1 MHFDPITRVR
11 GLSDGLS
18 DGLQD
23 TALQRRNALRLIFL
37 Q

>member
-11 GLSDGLS
+11 GLSDGFS

-23 TALQRRNALRLIFL
+23 TALQRRI
-37 Q
+37 